1 MNDARTAR
9 RERLERRQAPVAAL
23 PAPSAEALPQPKAV
37 KPPAPLVRE
46 PSREELDP
54 LSRLL
59 YDANSYLSGY
69 VEALKAAS
77 ASQRDSRNFN
87 RA

>member
-1 MNDARTAR
+1 MNEARTAR
-9 RERLERRQAPVAAL
+9 RERLERRHAPVAL
-23 PAPSAEALPQPKAV
+23 PAPASEALPQTKAL

-54 LSRLL
+54 FSRLL

-69 VEALKAAS
+69 VEALKAAGP
-77 ASQRDSRNFN
+77 RDSRNFN